1 MFNNGTYQARVKS
14 GELLERIV
22 KERHPAA
29 PKANVPYCTKSQ
41 MVMYVDREGNE
52 VATVH
57 RYLQTNL
64 TVGASGQPDP
74 KRLLVNGVLYVAWW
88 EPRGDDR

>member
-64 TVGASGQPDP
+64 TVGAISLDNLTASRPP
-74 KRLLVNGVLYVAWW
+74 GVRPIPL
-88 EPRGDDR
+88 RGNPG